1 MMKKINTIFPF
12 LSWLS
17 DYEKKDLL
25 PDLLAGITVAVVL
38 IPQSMS
44 YAMIAG
50 ISPIYG
56 LYAGAIPPIIG
67 ALWGRTSLLAT
78 GPVAMVSLLTYSAI
92 LPFVQPG
99 TPEFI
104 HMAIMLAFLVGICQ
118 LLMGIFRLGFIM
130 RFVSHP
136 VIIGFTNAAAIIIG
150 LTQVKHL
157 LGIDIKDSEF
167 VLPIMIEIGET
178 ITKTNPY
185 SVGIGAVAFLIIVA
199 GKRIHKYFPGAMV
212 ATAATTLICYFL
224 ELSNMGV
231 KIIGQMPEG
240 LPEFAFPVSGLFDM
254 SQSVSASGM
263 PVMTITLTN
272 LENVLRLIGPA
283 IIISVIG
290 FMEAFAISKAV
301 VEKTKEQPDVNQDLI
316 GQGASNFI
324 GSFFM
329 SYPVSGSFSRTAVNI
344 QTGGR
349 TGLTN
354 IVSGLIVMSTLLFF
368 TKAFYFLPK
377 ATLAVIVMS
386 AVAGLVHPKQF
397 LKLFKTSRND
407 SIVAATTFVFALI
420 TKPDYAL
427 FIGIALALLLFLW
440 ESMTPR
446 IVVLTRDQR
455 SEIFVNAEKTNK
467 PVCPQILYILPDF
480 SIYFANA
487 EYIKE
492 QIMQKVRDKKNGLKF
507 VLMDMEMVNKID
519 TTGVDELK
527 GLVEEMKKEGVGL
540 ALANVKTPVR
550 ELLQSSE
557 FFKMLAIDHPVTS
570 KSEAITLLFNR
581 IDYKYCK
588 EICPHTVFWECETVK

>member
-1 MMKKINTIFPF
+1 MKNMAAIFPF
-12 LSWLS
+12 VQWTKN
-17 DYEKKDLL
+17 YKKENLL

-56 LYAGAIPPIIG
+56 LYAGAIPPIIA

-92 LPFVQPG
+92 LPFVKPG
-99 TPEFI
+99 THEFI
-104 HMAIMLAFLVGICQ
+104 GMAIMLAFLVGVCQ
-118 LLMGIFRLGFIM
+118 LLMGVFRLGFIM

-150 LTQVKHL
+150 LTQLKHL
-157 LGIDIKDSEF
+157 LGIELKDSEF
-167 VLPIMIEIGET
+167 ILPIIIETAEK
-178 ITKTNPY
+178 ITKVNPY
-185 SVGIGAVAFLIIVA
+185 SLGIGAAAFLIIA
-199 GKRIHKYFPGAMV
+199 LGKRIHKYFPGAMV
-212 ATAATTLICYFL
+212 ATTVTILLCYFMDL
-224 ELSNMGV
+224 NKMGV
-231 KIIGQMPEG
+231 KIIGDMPEG
-240 LPEFAFPVSGLFDM
+240 LPRFSLPFKELFDV
-254 SQSVSASGM
+254 SQSTSASGL
-263 PVMTITLTN
+263 PVMMITLTN
-272 LENVLRLIGPA
+272 IENVLRLIGPA
-283 IIISVIG
+283 VIISVIG
-290 FMEAFAISKAV
+290 FMEAFAVSKAV
-301 VEKTKEQPDVNQDLI
+301 VEKTKEQTDVNQDLI
-316 GQGASNFI
+316 GQGAANLA

-329 SYPVSGSFSRTAVNI
+329 SYPVSGSFSRTAVNLE
-344 QTGGR
+344 TGGR

-354 IVSGLIVMSTLLFF
+354 IFSGLLVMATLLFF

-397 LKLFKTSRND
+397 IALFNTSRND
-407 SIVAATTFVFALI
+407 AIVASTTFVFALI

-455 SEIFVNAEKTNK
+455 SEIFVNAETTKK

-487 EYIKE
+487 EFVRE
-492 QIMQKVRDKKNGLKF
+492 QIMQKVREKKDCLKY

-527 GLVEEMKKEGVGL
+527 NLVEDMNKEGVAL
-540 ALANVKTPVR
+540 ALANVKTPVN
-550 ELLQSSE
+550 EVLQSSDFMDLLE
-557 FFKMLAIDHPVTS
+557 LNKAVAS

-588 EICPHTVFWECETVK
+588 EKCPHTVFWECETVK

>member
-1 MMKKINTIFPF
+1 MKNMTAIFPF
-12 LSWLS
+12 VQWIKN
-17 DYEKKDLL
+17 YKKENLL
-25 PDLLAGITVAVVL
+25 PDLLAGITVAVIL

-50 ISPIYG
+50 VSPIYG
-56 LYAGAIPPIIG
+56 LYAGAIPPIIA

-92 LPFVQPG
+92 LPFVKPG

-104 HMAIMLAFLVGICQ
+104 GMAIMLAFLVGICQ
-118 LLMGIFRLGFIM
+118 LLMGVFRLGFIM

-150 LTQVKHL
+150 LSQVRHL

-167 VLPIMIEIGET
+167 ILPIMIEIGEK
-178 ITKTNPY
+178 IMKTNPY
-185 SVGIGAVAFLIIVA
+185 SLGIGAVAFLIIFFS
-199 GKRIHKYFPGAMV
+199 KKIHKYFPGAMV
-212 ATAATTLICYFL
+212 ATAATILICYFL
-224 ELSNMGV
+224 ELNKLGV

-240 LPEFAFPVSGLFDM
+240 LPKFSIPFKELFDVSQSANASGL
-254 SQSVSASGM
+254 

-272 LENVLRLIGPA
+272 IENVLRLIGPA
-283 IIISVIG
+283 VIISVIG

-301 VEKTKEQPDVNQDLI
+301 VEKTKEQQDVNQDLI
-316 GQGASNFI
+316 GQGAANLA

-329 SYPVSGSFSRTAVNI
+329 SYPVSGSFSRTAVNL

-354 IVSGLIVMSTLLFF
+354 IFSGLLVMATLLFF

-397 LKLFKTSRND
+397 LNLFNTSRND
-407 SIVAATTFVFALI
+407 AIVASTTFVFALI

-440 ESMTPR
+440 ESMSPR
-446 IVVLTRDQR
+446 IVVLTRDPKA
-455 SEIFVNAEKTNK
+455 EIFVNAETTKH
-467 PVCPQILYILPDF
+467 PVCPQILYVLPDF

-487 EYIKE
+487 EFVKE
-492 QIMQKVRDKKNGLKF
+492 HIMQKVKEVRNGLKY
-507 VLMDMEMVNKID
+507 LLIDMEMVNKID
-519 TTGVDELK
+519 TTGVDE
-527 GLVEEMKKEGVGL
+527 MKNLAEALNREGIGL
-540 ALANVKTPVR
+540 ALVNVKAPVN
-550 ELLQSSE
+550 ETLQASNFIDLLAHR
-557 FFKMLAIDHPVTS
+557 KIANS
-570 KSEAITLLFNR
+570 KSEAITLLFNK
-581 IDYKYCK
+581 IDYDYCRK
-588 EICPHTVFWECETVK
+588 KCPHKVFWECETIK

>member
-1 MMKKINTIFPF
+1 MKNMTAIFPF
-12 LSWLS
+12 VQWINN
-17 DYEKKDLL
+17 YKKENLL
-25 PDLLAGITVAVVL
+25 PDLLAGITVAVIL

-50 ISPIYG
+50 VSPIYG
-56 LYAGAIPPIIG
+56 LYAGAIPPIIA

-92 LPFVQPG
+92 LPFVKPG

-104 HMAIMLAFLVGICQ
+104 GMAIMLAFLVGICQ
-118 LLMGIFRLGFIM
+118 LLMGVFRLGFIM

-150 LTQVKHL
+150 LMQVRHL

-167 VLPIMIEIGET
+167 ILPIMIEIGEK
-178 ITKTNPY
+178 IMKTNPY
-185 SVGIGAVAFLIIVA
+185 SLGIGAVAFLIIIF
-199 GKRIHKYFPGAMV
+199 GKKIHKYFPGAMV
-212 ATAATTLICYFL
+212 ATAATILICYFL
-224 ELSNMGV
+224 ELNKMGV

-240 LPEFAFPVSGLFDM
+240 LPKFTLPFNELFDVSQSANASGL
-254 SQSVSASGM
+254 

-283 IIISVIG
+283 VIISVIG

-301 VEKTKEQPDVNQDLI
+301 VEKTKEQQDVNQDLI
-316 GQGASNFI
+316 GQGAANLA

-329 SYPVSGSFSRTAVNI
+329 SYPVSGSFSRTAVNL

-354 IVSGLIVMSTLLFF
+354 IFSGLLVMATLLFF

-377 ATLAVIVMS
+377 ATLAVIVIS

-397 LKLFKTSRND
+397 LNLFNTSRND
-407 SIVAATTFVFALI
+407 AIVASTTFVFALI

-440 ESMTPR
+440 ESMSPR
-446 IVVLTRDQR
+446 IVVLTRDPKA
-455 SEIFVNAEKTNK
+455 EIFVNADTTKY
-467 PVCPQILYILPDF
+467 PVCPQILYVLPDF

-487 EYIKE
+487 EFVKE
-492 QIMQKVRDKKNGLKF
+492 HIMQKVKEVRNGLKY
-507 VLMDMEMVNKID
+507 LLIDMEMVNKID
-519 TTGVDELK
+519 TTGVDEMK
-527 GLVEEMKKEGVGL
+527 NLVEDLNREGIGL
-540 ALANVKTPVR
+540 ALVNVKAPVN
-550 ELLQSSE
+550 ETLQASNFMDLLAL
-557 FFKMLAIDHPVTS
+557 KNIANS
-570 KSEAITLLFNR
+570 KSEAVTLLFNR
-581 IDYKYCK
+581 IDHTYCK
-588 EICPHTVFWECETVK
+588 QHCRHKVFWECETIK

>member
-1 MMKKINTIFPF
+1 MKNTAAFFPF
-12 LSWLS
+12 VQWTKN
-17 DYEKKDLL
+17 YKKGNLL

-56 LYAGAIPPIIG
+56 LYAGAIPPIIA

-92 LPFVQPG
+92 LPFAKPG
-99 TPEFI
+99 APEFI
-104 HMAIMLAFLVGICQ
+104 AMAVMLAFLVGICQ

-150 LTQVKHL
+150 LTQLKHL
-157 LGIDIKDSEF
+157 LGIELKDSEF
-167 VLPIMIEIGET
+167 ILPIIIETAEKL
-178 ITKTNPY
+178 TKINPY
-185 SVGIGAVAFLIIVA
+185 SLGIGAVAFLIIVL

-212 ATAATTLICYFL
+212 ATAVTILLCYFL
-224 ELSNMGV
+224 ELSKMGV
-231 KIIGQMPEG
+231 KIIGEMPEG
-240 LPEFAFPVSGLFDM
+240 LPGFSLPFKELFDV
-254 SQSVSASGM
+254 SQSICATGL

-272 LENVLRLIGPA
+272 IENVLRLIGPA
-283 IIISVIG
+283 VIISVIG

-301 VEKTKEQPDVNQDLI
+301 VAKTKEQPDVNQDLI
-316 GQGASNFI
+316 GQGAANFI

-329 SYPVSGSFSRTAVNI
+329 SYPVSGSFSRTAVNL

-354 IVSGLIVMSTLLFF
+354 IFSGLLVMATLLFF

-386 AVAGLVHPKQF
+386 AVAGLVHPAQF
-397 LKLFKTSRND
+397 LKLLKTNRND
-407 SIVAATTFVFALI
+407 AIVASTTFIFALI
-420 TKPDYAL
+420 TKPDYSL

-455 SEIFVNAEKTNK
+455 SEIFVNAETTGK
-467 PVCPQILYILPDF
+467 PVCPQILYLLPDF
-480 SIYFANA
+480 PIYFANA
-487 EYIKE
+487 EFVRE
-492 QIMQKVRDKKNGLKF
+492 NIMQKVMERKNGLKY

-519 TTGVDELK
+519 STGVDEMK
-527 GLVEEMKKEGVGL
+527 TLVEEMKREGVGL
-540 ALANVKTPVR
+540 ALANVKTSVSMSLQTPGFMDVI
-550 ELLQSSE
+550 ELNR
-557 FFKMLAIDHPVTS
+557 FITS

-581 IDYKYCK
+581 IDYQYCK
-588 EICPHTVFWECETVK
+588 EKCPYTVFWECETVK

>member
-1 MMKKINTIFPF
+1 MKNMAAIFPF
-12 LSWLS
+12 VQWTRN
-17 DYEKKDLL
+17 YKKGNLL

-50 ISPIYG
+50 VSPIYG
-56 LYAGAIPPIIG
+56 LYAGAVPPIIA

-92 LPFVQPG
+92 LPFAKPG

-104 HMAIMLAFLVGICQ
+104 GMAVTLAFLVGICQ
-118 LLMGIFRLGFIM
+118 LLMGVFRLGFIM

-150 LTQVKHL
+150 LTQLKHL
-157 LGIDIKDSEF
+157 LGIELKDSEF
-167 VLPIMIEIGET
+167 VLPIIIETAEKL
-178 ITKTNPY
+178 TKINPY
-185 SVGIGAVAFLIIVA
+185 SLGIGAAAFLIIVL
-199 GKRIHKYFPGAMV
+199 GKRIHKYFPGAMA
-212 ATAATTLICYFL
+212 ATAVTILLCYFL
-224 ELSNMGV
+224 ELNKMGV
-231 KIIGQMPEG
+231 KIIGEMPEG
-240 LPEFAFPVSGLFDM
+240 LPGFSFPIKELFDV
-254 SQSVSASGM
+254 SQSISATGL

-301 VEKTKEQPDVNQDLI
+301 VAKTKEQPDVNQDLI
-316 GQGASNFI
+316 GQGAANLA

-329 SYPVSGSFSRTAVNI
+329 SYPVSGSFSRTAVNL

-354 IVSGLIVMSTLLFF
+354 ILSGLIVMSTLLFF

-386 AVAGLVHPKQF
+386 AVAGLVHPAQF
-397 LKLFKTSRND
+397 LKLLKTNRND
-407 SIVAATTFVFALI
+407 AIVASTTFIFALI
-420 TKPDYAL
+420 TKPDYSL

-455 SEIFVNAEKTNK
+455 SEIFVNAETTGK
-467 PVCPQILYILPDF
+467 PVCPQILYLLPDF

-487 EYIKE
+487 EFVRE
-492 QIMQKVRDKKNGLKF
+492 NIMQKVIERKNGLKY
-507 VLMDMEMVNKID
+507 VLMDMEMVSKID
-519 TTGVDELK
+519 TTGVDEFK
-527 GLVEEMKKEGVGL
+527 TLVEDMKKEGIGL
-540 ALANVKTPVR
+540 ALANVKTSVR
-550 ELLQSSE
+550 EVLQSSD
-557 FFKMLAIDHPVTS
+557 FFDKLELDRPITS

-588 EICPHTVFWECETVK
+588 EKCPHTVFWECETVK